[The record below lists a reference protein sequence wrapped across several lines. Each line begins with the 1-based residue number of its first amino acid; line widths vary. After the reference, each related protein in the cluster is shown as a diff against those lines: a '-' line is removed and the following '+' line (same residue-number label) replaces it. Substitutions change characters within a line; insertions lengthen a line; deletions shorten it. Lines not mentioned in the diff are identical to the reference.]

1 MICPVCTCS
10 PCICQSRHW
19 NHWVEE
25 DAAAKFDAFVK
36 ALQKNPGLVQR
47 EQIDHYVAQLQELR
61 RNPDH
66 TVTSIDID
74 SLGGCGMDIPFQI
87 HQGRL
92 ERTRERREFG
102 GMQNPNRWGGKCSP
116 FPTLMDIH
124 RPSSP
129 EWDALFG
136 RLARQPGVSR
146 FLGLP
151 EPRPRTLEEMPVAQ
165 IYTTIK
171 KLLEERRANKQRLRD
186 NPQFNIKPVDY
197 ELCNEVGL
205 PIDPVD
211 RERRAGV
218 VVLSQKA
225 RQAQAT
231 FQYQVLGGGF
241 PRDGVP
247 LLHSGLVCDEE
258 LIYPRT
264 TGKTMTGIGS
274 LMDCLRAKRKKQH
287 NRKFW
292 VDKQQPAWAGGRR
305 RGKR

>member
-1 MICPVCTCS
+1 MICPVCTRD

-19 NHWVEE
+19 NHWVESDTIE
-25 DAAAKFDAFVK
+25 KFDAFVK
-36 ALQKNPGLVQR
+36 SLQKNPGLVQR
-47 EQIDHYVAQLQELR
+47 
-61 RNPDH
+61 
-66 TVTSIDID
+66 
-74 SLGGCGMDIPFQI
+74 
-87 HQGRL
+87 
-92 ERTRERREFG
+92 
-102 GMQNPNRWGGKCSP
+102 
-116 FPTLMDIH
+116 
-124 RPSSP
+124 
-129 EWDALFG
+129 
-136 RLARQPGVSR
+136 
-146 FLGLP
+146 
-151 EPRPRTLEEMPVAQ
+151 
-165 IYTTIK
+165 
-171 KLLEERRANKQRLRD
+171 
-186 NPQFNIKPVDY
+186 DY

-274 LMDCLRAKRKKQH
+274 LMDGLRAKRKKQH

-292 VDKQQPAWAGGRR
+292 VDKQQPAWAGGRK

>member
-1 MICPVCTCS
+1 MICPVCTRD

-19 NHWVEE
+19 NHWVES
-25 DAAAKFDAFVK
+25 DVRVDFT
-36 ALQKNPGLVQR
+36 G
-47 EQIDHYVAQLQELR
+47 
-61 RNPDH
+61 
-66 TVTSIDID
+66 
-74 SLGGCGMDIPFQI
+74 
-87 HQGRL
+87 
-92 ERTRERREFG
+92 
-102 GMQNPNRWGGKCSP
+102 
-116 FPTLMDIH
+116 
-124 RPSSP
+124 
-129 EWDALFG
+129 
-136 RLARQPGVSR
+136 
-146 FLGLP
+146 
-151 EPRPRTLEEMPVAQ
+151 EPRMS
-165 IYTTIK
+165 
-171 KLLEERRANKQRLRD
+171 
-186 NPQFNIKPVDY
+186 VDY

-274 LMDCLRAKRKKQH
+274 LIDGLRAKRKKQH

-292 VDKQQPAWAGGRR
+292 VDKQQPAWAGGRK